1 MDDTSLAVRL
11 RAAGLRVTGP
21 RLAVFGVLDD
31 ARTTGGHLTAAE
43 IAEGARVRAPGVS
56 TQAIY
61 DCLDA
66 LTRTGLVRRI
76 EPAGRPALYEARVG
90 DNHHHL
96 VCRGCGRTVD
106 VDCTHGVA
114 PCLAPDDPHGFV
126 VDEAEVLFWGLCPAC
141 AALPLDASGVA
152 GRGVGGPVG
161 ATVGSGAPSAGG
173 PVLVVGPGSAPRP
186 AGTRLHL

>member
-1 MDDTSLAVRL
+1 MDDSPHPTRL
-11 RAAGLRVTGP
+11 RAAGLRVTVP

-31 ARTTGGHLTAAE
+31 ARATGGHLTAAE
-43 IAEGARVRAPGVS
+43 VADGARASAPGVS
-56 TQAIY
+56 TQAVY

-114 PCLAPDDPHGFV
+114 PCLRPDDPHGFV
-126 VDEAEVLFWGLCPAC
+126 VDEAEVLFWGLCPGC
-141 AALPLDASGVA
+141 AAAPPDAA
-152 GRGVGGPVG
+152 LRPVGGPVG
-161 ATVGSGAPSAGG
+161 AG
-173 PVLVVGPGSAPRP
+173 PR
-186 AGTRLHL
+186 THL